1 MPPARSSGLS
11 SGRAPGAA
19 GGRAAACRALTRSL
33 GTLLPFRFQPLLLE
47 GANVQA
53 QSPEANS
60 AKTFTRNSA
69 LSVGRLFVSTAIALV
84 LPSFLTHRLPVKT
97 YSAWVLILQMSA
109 YVGYLDFGIQTGI
122 AKYVAE
128 FEARHDA
135 AGSSMR
141 ASAGLALMVVA
152 SILGVLLTVILAWR
166 VPNIFHEM
174 PSSLFADVRLSLL
187 FVGISLSFGLL
198 CSICSSIFLGLQQ
211 YAVPI
216 VLSLVNR
223 VLYTIV
229 ILVAV
234 FLHQSL
240 AVMGALVAAVN
251 IVTGLMQ
258 FGAWRKLAR
267 HVHLRLRGLDFSI
280 VRKMLSYCSTLAIW
294 TAGMLCVSGLDVTI
308 VGRYD
313 YGQTAFYSI
322 ATLPT
327 NFAMSIMGAA
337 LAPLLPTASAL
348 SVQRTPGQMGDILS
362 RITRYGSI
370 LLIVSGIPLLVA
382 GFWILRVWVGPVYA
396 LHALPYLRILVL
408 ANIIRNMCMP
418 YASMLVATDT
428 QRVAIGGAVAEAVV
442 NLTFSIYLARHM
454 GAIGVAYGTLIGSF
468 VSVGVHFVWNMRYT
482 RPQFD
487 VAPLRL
493 FASGIVR
500 PALIAVP
507 SLLLLRLWWSDAP
520 PAFNLPL
527 WIFWA
532 VGTALVAWFAT
543 LKDDERH
550 SLAGILATRLK
561 LRTS

>member
-1 MPPARSSGLS
+1 M
-11 SGRAPGAA
+11 
-19 GGRAAACRALTRSL
+19 
-33 GTLLPFRFQPLLLE
+33 
-47 GANVQA
+47 QA
-53 QSPEANS
+53 QSAETSS

-69 LSVGRLFVSTAIALV
+69 LSVGRLLISTAIALI
-84 LPSFLTHRLPVKT
+84 LPAFLTHRLPVRT

-128 FEARHDA
+128 YEARNDA

-152 SILGVLLTVILAWR
+152 SLLGVLLTIVLAWR

-223 VLYTIV
+223 VLYTGV
-229 ILVAV
+229 ILAAV
-234 FLHQSL
+234 FFHQSL

-251 IVTGLMQ
+251 VVTGLMQ

-267 HVHLRLRGLDFSI
+267 HVQLRLRGLDFSV

-327 NFAMSIMGAA
+327 NFAMSMMGAA

-348 SVQRTPGQMGDILS
+348 SVCRTPQQMGSILS
-362 RITRYGSI
+362 RITRYASI

-382 GFWILRVWVGPVYA
+382 GYWILRVWVGPVYA
-396 LHALPYLRILVL
+396 LHTLPYLRILVL
-408 ANIIRNMCMP
+408 GNIIRNMGMP

-428 QRVAIGGAVAEAVV
+428 QRVAIAGAVAEAIV
-442 NLTFSIYLARHM
+442 NLAFSIYLAHRM

-468 VSVGVHFVWNMRYT
+468 VSVGMHFIWNMRYT
-482 RPQFD
+482 RRQFD
-487 VAPLRL
+487 ISPSRL
-493 FASGIVR
+493 FGSGIVR
-500 PALIAVP
+500 PCLIALP
-507 SLLLLRLWWSDAP
+507 SLVLLRLWWSDSP
-520 PAFNLPL
+520 PAFNLPI
-527 WIFWA
+527 WISWA
-532 VGTALVAWFAT
+532 ATTALVAWFAT
-543 LKDDERH
+543 LKVEERQ
-550 SLAGILATRLK
+550 SLTTMVATKLK